1 MKIKALYC
9 ITAINRLTHEREKVS
24 CMSTSKESVQEIKRQ
39 YLLTPARKRTHI
51 YPTIS
56 IAQPKLF

>member
-1 MKIKALYC
+1 MKIKPLYF

-24 CMSTSKESVQEIKRQ
+24 CLSQDMNVLQEIKHQ

-56 IAQPKLF
+56 IAQQKLF